1 MQVIPPSDYLE
12 DFDDDV
18 RDPDFNLKDLGN
30 IEEESDEESDAEE
43 LDMMLEKIIEHP
55 QKRELRIVLHL

>member
-1 MQVIPPSDYLE
+1 M
-12 DFDDDV
+12 